1 MADDAKKKIKDV
13 NDELGNLEDQLLS
26 IANSLSNTI
35 KNAIEDIKDESA
47 DVAAIFEKNLFRS
60 IKNIAKESDN
70 ILKNTLKLYQGT
82 SKVKDIQKDVSN
94 LLLKQLASQRN
105 IDNLLKLGAISE
117 DQHKRAVNE
126 LNDAYTIQLRLL
138 QSQEEEAEKI
148 QKTLGLT
155 GSLLKGINKIPLLG
169 DVIDTNIALQSASIA
184 IAQGANRTQ
193 AMKVAFKTLGGQIKT
208 SLTDPLFAS
217 TAIIALLLKGF
228 LSVDKAQTDFQRE
241 TGKTVDH
248 FNTLNTSLISSS
260 DYIKQ
265 ATALTKELGLNST
278 AIFPPST
285 IQEAAE
291 LTNLIGLSADEANRL
306 AMLSKVSGKELLKT
320 DQNIVKMVDH
330 FNKSNKTAISAKAIL
345 QDVSKVSN
353 AIAIT
358 FGNNPEKIAA
368 AAVEARKLGLTLEGV
383 NATADSLLNFE
394 SSINNEISAELI
406 TGQQLNLDKARL
418 LSLNDDIAGLT
429 KEIGTNEG
437 IINGFTKGNRIQ
449 RQAIA
454 DAIGM
459 SKEDLAKMVM
469 TQKIQEGLSG
479 QALANATGISLEDM
493 KRLAIQDKISKA
505 VEKVGEAFA
514 PIVGFFADL
523 VSNAFVLK
531 TLMLAIAGII
541 ATKLV
546 IGTGQLVAN
555 LISVVSGAYKWL
567 TTSTAQTAAQAAQT
581 TIGTTNLVIAAE
593 RLTAEDAIA
602 IMQEAQLGTQIAS
615 IPIAETNAVIATERA
630 TAENSSKLSLI
641 GQKIAEIASMPFKTA
656 SALISGEKAIAE
668 ITAAEAATLGIATI
682 AIVGGLAAAVMA
694 MKSSKSSL
702 KDGMIAPDG
711 GLMVSGAKGT
721 YKLDPNDSV
730 IAGTDL
736 NKKTPAA
743 GRGGGQDLS
752 PLLNEMKA
760 LRQEQAKS
768 NSKPTIVENSMN
780 GTKFGTSV
788 AMNTYKTQ

>member
-248 FNTLNTSLISSS
+248 FDTLNTSLISSS

-760 LRQEQAKS
+760 LRQEQSKS